1 MSTYY
6 NTKTKKY
13 GTVVDY
19 DIKGIGDISIYRDDD
34 GNFDGADYICCGE
47 WITYTADEKDD
58 VQWILNKY
66 GIKEEL

>member
-1 MSTYY
+1 MAQNYETSTYH
-6 NTKTKKY
+6 
-13 GTVVDY
+13 
-19 DIKGIGDISIYRDDD
+19 DISFIGDLTIYRDEN
-34 GNFDGADYICCGE
+34 GNFAGADYICCGE